1 MNFVSGEFSLTIIL
15 IFFIFVINVSQIL
28 YLILGKSNRTNG
40 FFRSIIFNFS
50 FSSLIVALWLI
61 PFFYFRTHWSPESLS
76 WRIWSFV
83 FHIIDAVQLYSL
95 LLLIT
100 NSSAIHLSLQR
111 VLIGLSWFA
120 PILAYS
126 PLLWL
131 SSSFHSID
139 YMPYRRLSLDV
150 PWWILPILYSSMY
163 LVPILISLVLIGSTF
178 CWPWIYR
185 QYEKRRQPCQR
196 EENEHR
202 ENMAELTSLIE
213 TVLNFELDQ
222 STLNV
227 RPSDFFRLN
236 FHSFFLRHG
245 FHRLHPS
252 QRFPI
257 HSLVQYHTKHQKIIR
272 PFSSMIFSHR
282 QTNVRILEYYFWSL
296 VSYLLFICLM
306 FAFHFWIIHQWNYR
320 YLFTFIGLEQCLFQW
335 YIFEKIRNN
344 FSDGNLENS
353 VWQNRD

>member
-1 MNFVSGEFSLTIIL
+1 MNFISVEFCLTTIL
-15 IFFIFVINVSQIL
+15 IFSIFVINVSQIL
-28 YLILGKSNRTNG
+28 FLIIGKNNRTNR

-61 PFFYFRTHWSPESLS
+61 PFFYFRTQWSSESIA

-83 FHIIDAVQLYSL
+83 FHVIDAVQLYSL

-111 VLIGLSWFA
+111 FLIGLSWFA
-120 PILAYS
+120 PLLAYS

-131 SSSFHSID
+131 SSSFNSID
-139 YMPYRRLSLDV
+139 YMPYRRFSLDI

-185 QYEKRRQPCQR
+185 QYEQRRKTSHR

-202 ENMAELTSLIE
+202 ETMAELTSLIE
-213 TVLNFELDQ
+213 TVMNFELDQ

-227 RPSDFFRLN
+227 RPII
-236 FHSFFLRHG
+236 SF
-245 FHRLHPS
+245 
-252 QRFPI
+252 
-257 HSLVQYHTKHQKIIR
+257 
-272 PFSSMIFSHR
+272 
-282 QTNVRILEYYFWSL
+282 
-296 VSYLLFICLM
+296 
-306 FAFHFWIIHQWNYR
+306 
-320 YLFTFIGLEQCLFQW
+320 
-335 YIFEKIRNN
+335 
-344 FSDGNLENS
+344 D
-353 VWQNRD
+353 